1 MAGNISPLDMTLRD
15 MMSKIRTAGS
25 REAASGGEAGL
36 AGTFKDVLADALDT
50 LSDLQVSAD
59 KLTEGLA
66 AGQVTDIH
74 KVMAAVEQ
82 VNIALQLTVQIRNK
96 VIEAYQ
102 EVMRMQV

>member
-1 MAGNISPLDMTLRD
+1 MAGSILPLDMTLRD
-15 MMSKIRTAGS
+15 TLSKVQTAGP
-25 REAASGGEAGL
+25 REAASGGEGGL

-50 LSDLQVSAD
+50 LSNLQANAD

-66 AGQVTDIH
+66 TGEVTDVH

-102 EVMRMQV
+102 EVMRMQI

>member
-1 MAGNISPLDMTLRD
+1 MAGYISPLDTTLRD
-15 MMSKIRTAGS
+15 MLTKVRTAGH
-25 REAASGGEAGL
+25 REATSGGEAGL
-36 AGTFKDVLADALDT
+36 ASTFKDVLADALDT
-50 LSDLQVSAD
+50 LSDLQANAD

-66 AGQVTDIH
+66 TGEVTDVH